1 MSGFV
6 NQASKL
12 VDTEVMEPVRDVED
26 KEDKRKYY
34 CGLLIPVYLLKKFKA
49 VKRDEIC
56 EYYAKVV
63 LLCVINNY

>member
-34 CGLLIPVYLLKKFKA
+34 CGLLIPVYLLKNL
-49 VKRDEIC
+49 KRLSVMRFVNIMQKLF
-56 EYYAKVV
+56 YYVS
-63 LLCVINNY
+63 

>member
-1 MSGFV
+1 
-6 NQASKL
+6 
-12 VDTEVMEPVRDVED
+12 MEPVGDVED

-56 EYYAKVV
+56 EYYADESRSCFIMCHK
-63 LLCVINNY
+63 